1 MSAPS
6 TNEPPGMPFVRLRRG
21 VAPSRCWCI
30 YLLTFFV
37 VWNLET
43 LKPCVSV
50 AQAHYTKYFIHIYWE
65 PVLCRHY
72 LSPSSLI
79 TNPHISWNKWVKWW
93 TAKFSYLSPTRTVKQ
108 TICIVRI
115 KKVGKQIQ
123 AVVAVWWIII
133 TTFNLQTL
141 ASVGY
146 TVNSLIQT
154 INIKPHSSQRTN
166 CRDVLLAL
174 LELHKK
180 SVRPPNPDGDT

>member
-1 MSAPS
+1 MWVLLQQ
-6 TNEPPGMPFVRLRRG
+6 TNLLGCHLFG
-21 VAPSRCWCI
+21 WGGGAPSRCWCI
-30 YLLTFFV
+30 YLLTFFA

-65 PVLCRHY
+65 PFLY
-72 LSPSSLI
+72 LSALSVSQQSYYKSSYLM
-79 TNPHISWNKWVKWW
+79 KWVKWW
-93 TAKFSYLSPTRTVKQ
+93 TVKFSYLSPTRTVKQ

-146 TVNSLIQT
+146 TVN
-154 INIKPHSSQRTN
+154 
-166 CRDVLLAL
+166 
-174 LELHKK
+174 
-180 SVRPPNPDGDT
+180 